1 MKKEKENDLKT
12 GSRSPLLPGHLE
24 EKSYRSAL
32 EFDKYTGM
40 GDASDSRIP
49 VWGMEWLPPITDGSN
64 RVRGNL
70 ACVLPQIKIIEKKYI
85 FHSLCGTK

>member
-49 VWGMEWLPPITDGSN
+49 VWGMEWLPPYHRWFQPGTGKS
-64 RVRGNL
+64 G
-70 ACVLPQIKIIEKKYI
+70 
-85 FHSLCGTK
+85 LCFTSD